1 MPRHLREAP
10 PNETVSQR
18 EQRRKAQKEWRD
30 AQQPMDHG
38 LAGASGM
45 VGADWLEDIIAS
57 FNSGALDDEEGREI
71 LALTDQL
78 SPEIE
83 SKAYKTDELVAKLK
97 ALGLMIR
104 MYASSVEGVPI
115 LNIGFDDIT
124 GEVVMDPT
132 YISL

>member
-1 MPRHLREAP
+1 M
-10 PNETVSQR
+10 
-18 EQRRKAQKEWRD
+18 
-30 AQQPMDHG
+30 
-38 LAGASGM
+38 
-45 VGADWLEDIIAS
+45 DII
-57 FNSGALDDEEGREI
+57 I
-71 LALTDQL
+71 VIDQFVI
-78 SPEIE
+78 EIE